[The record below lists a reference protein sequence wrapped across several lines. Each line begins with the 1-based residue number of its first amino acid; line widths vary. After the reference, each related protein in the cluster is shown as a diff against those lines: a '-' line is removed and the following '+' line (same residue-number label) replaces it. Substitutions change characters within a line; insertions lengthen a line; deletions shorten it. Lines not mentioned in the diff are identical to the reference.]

1 MTFSERVFF
10 SFFSDGGGG
19 AVPVLLTFFLG
30 GTVSVLLTFFLGGK
44 WGGVGWGWG
53 QGWGGGY

>member
-1 MTFSERVFF
+1 MTFSERVFL
-10 SFFSDGGGG
+10 SFFSDGGGGG

-44 WGGVGWGWG
+44 WGGVGDRVGEVAIK
-53 QGWGGGY
+53 